1 WATLQVDVKTGIAL
15 IDDFTLA
22 RPYQPDFLT
31 MAATNFALGF
41 AEGVGAGLAGRPA
54 LARIAR
60 DKVMAQP
67 LNFYR
72 GYTTGVFIGLLGGL
86 KSLLSLIADVAKLAN
101 AVSPP
106 KLVEKLIKESYLLL
120 TSEARR
126 DFYRMQAR
134 QAKQMAAKLL
144 AIIREIQARPMAYI
158 AKSQYAGALIGREV
172 AGAIATRIETASA
185 EELGKDVGT
194 LVGRV
199 MFEIIVAVVLAACT
213 GGTGEA
219 ARGATLVAEAG
230 EEGAEMARLVKTL

>member
-1 WATLQVDVKTGIAL
+1 
-15 IDDFTLA
+15 
-22 RPYQPDFLT
+22 
-31 MAATNFALGF
+31 
-41 AEGVGAGLAGRPA
+41 
-54 LARIAR
+54 
-60 DKVMAQP
+60 
-67 LNFYR
+67 
-72 GYTTGVFIGLLGGL
+72 
-86 KSLLSLIADVAKLAN
+86 
-101 AVSPP
+101 
-106 KLVEKLIKESYLLL
+106 KLVETIIKEGYLIL

-134 QAKQMAAKLL
+134 QAQQMAAKLL

-230 EEGAEMARLVKTL
+230 EEGAEMARLVKTLGEGLEEAPALRRLANAAAEGEELARVKPPIPRGLISKGARPPDFRPPNPSELKVMEGIHEPPANARASA